1 MECLSLAIVIFG
13 DGHDDYH
20 DHDNVSDD
28 TKNSEDSG
36 RPNTTLRGA
45 AAATSF
51 FCSADVDLHTSILN
65 RFKL

>member
-13 DGHDDYH
+13 DGQNDKHGDDKVHDDT
-20 DHDNVSDD
+20 N
-28 TKNSEDSG
+28 NEEDSD
-36 RPNTTLRGA
+36 RPNATLGGA